1 MEYEAAPASESK
13 SPRLKFPPS
22 SAAAPP
28 SMPSTATPQ
37 NANAHPSHV
46 MDFTLSPPKLAM
58 KGVNAMEACVKKL
71 TRVASVNNSATL
83 HNP

>member
-1 MEYEAAPASESK
+1 MSRTMIAAGLAVV
-13 SPRLKFPPS
+13 L
-22 SAAAPP
+22 AGC
-28 SMPSTATPQ
+28 TATPQ